1 MGSNPTLSKNMV
13 FDKITN
19 FSNFNDSLFNVEYS
33 PVLVS
38 ILLSFVISLVI
49 IASSYFLVIQNPETE
64 KLSPYECGFD
74 PFEDARLPFDIK
86 FYLVALIFVVFDI
99 ETLFLIPWSVSLSK
113 LDILGFW
120 SMVDFFIEL
129 SVGYLYIWYVGAL
142 DWE

>member
-1 MGSNPTLSKNMV
+1 MV
-13 FDKITN
+13 FGKITN
-19 FSNFNDSLFNVEYS
+19 FSNFNDSLFSVEYS

-38 ILLSFVISLVI
+38 IFLSFVISLII

>member
-1 MGSNPTLSKNMV
+1 MV
-13 FDKITN
+13 FGKIVN
-19 FSNFNDSLFNVEYS
+19 FSSFNNSLLGVEYS
-33 PVLVS
+33 PVLIS
-38 ILLSFVISLVI
+38 IFLSFVISLII
-49 IASSYFLVIQNPETE
+49 IASSYFLVVQNPETE

-99 ETLFLIPWSVSLSK
+99 ETLFLIPWSISLSK